1 MPGIPVNM
9 FTTSAEIH
17 KSQNLYKNRPSSKT
31 KGKYQREDQT
41 KHHSSRRHIGSSH
54 LDLSFK
60 CTILY

>member
-41 KHHSSRRHIGSSH
+41 KHHSSRRHIDS
-54 LDLSFK
+54 
-60 CTILY
+60 